1 MKAIIYTRVSTNKQG
16 TSGLG
21 LESQLEVANKYCK
34 TNSLEVINH
43 FSEVQ
48 SGGKN
53 DREMI
58 KAALR
63 SCQLTGAILL
73 VAKLDRISRD
83 VEFIAQL
90 QKSSVKF
97 VCADMP
103 EANESMIQFMGVFA
117 QYERKMASTR
127 TKAALQIKKS
137 MGVKLGKNNL
147 TAEGAR
153 KGNINSIKTRK
164 NNSGERSTLVH
175 YEIKTAQSNGCT
187 SLRQIAEYLNNKHIT
202 TARGGKWSATQ
213 ISRVIKRVA

>member
-1 MKAIIYTRVSTNKQG
+1 MYKRQ
-16 TSGLG
+16 
-21 LESQLEVANKYCK
+21 ANQYCK

-63 SCQLTGAILL
+63 SCQLTGAILI

-90 QKSSVKF
+90 QKTSVKF

-117 QYERKMASTR
+117 QYERRMASTR
-127 TKAALQIKKS
+127 TKAALQAKKAT
-137 MGVKLGKNNL
+137 GVQLGKNNL
-147 TAEGAR
+147 TTEGAR
-153 KGNINSIKTRK
+153 KGNINSIKTRIIK
-164 NNSGERSTLVH
+164 SDERSSLVY
-175 YEIKTAQSNGCT
+175 YEIKNAQSNGIT
-187 SLRQIAEYLNNKHIT
+187 SLRQIANYLNNKHIT
-202 TARGGKWSATQ
+202 TARGGRWSATQ
-213 ISRVIKRVA
+213 VSRVIKRVA